1 LSGVLKEGGMNSTE
15 ESNLIFDWA
24 AKGPRRVQWPD
35 HVMIDDETLRDG
47 LQSPSV
53 SDPSLET
60 KVAILHLMESLGI
73 ETANVGL
80 PGAGPQQR
88 EAVAML
94 CREIDRERMRI
105 RPNCAARTM
114 MVDIQPIAEIAQA
127 TGVPIEAC
135 LFIGSS
141 PIRQYAE
148 EWSLE
153 DILRH
158 TREAVR
164 FAVREGLEV
173 MYVTEDTVRSS
184 PDHLRILFAA
194 AIEAGAKR
202 LCLCD
207 TCGAAVPDAVWN
219 LVSWVKSLVKELGAD
234 VGIDWHGHRDR
245 GLDMGN
251 SLAAIEAGA
260 SRVHGTALGIGERV
274 GNTPI
279 EQLLV
284 NLKLLGVRDDNLSRL
299 PEYVDLVSQATGVPV
314 PVNAPI
320 VGRDAFRTATG
331 VHAAAVIKA
340 QKKGNSWLADR
351 VYSGVPAT
359 WLARRQEIEIGPMSG
374 NSNVICYLNTHGLPS
389 TAEVVQAVMQA
400 AKHSSQ
406 VLTLEEVGEVVRSTA
421 GAELEQGPRGKTG
434 ARAPKSRH
442 YRVLHS
448 PIWVGSCEGCRQ
460 DTCGQDHGL

>member
-1 LSGVLKEGGMNSTE
+1 MNSAE
-15 ESNLIFDWA
+15 ASNLIFDWA
-24 AKGPRRVQWPD
+24 AQGPRRVHWPD
-35 HVMIDDETLRDG
+35 HVMLDDETLRDG

-73 ETANVGL
+73 ETADVGL
-80 PGAGPQQR
+80 PGAGARQR
-88 EAVAML
+88 EAVTTL
-94 CREIDRERMRI
+94 CREIDQQRMRI

-158 TREAVR
+158 TREAIR

-184 PDHLRILFAA
+184 PDHLRTLFTA

-207 TCGAAVPDAVWN
+207 TCGSAVPDGVWN
-219 LVSWVKSLVKELGAD
+219 LISWVKSLLEELGVD

-251 SLAAIEAGA
+251 TLAAIEAGA

-274 GNTPI
+274 GNTAI

-284 NLKLLGVRDDNLSRL
+284 NLKLLGIRNDDLGRL
-299 PEYVDLVSQATGVPV
+299 PEYVALVSHATGVPV
-314 PVNAPI
+314 PMNTPI

-331 VHAAAVIKA
+331 VHAAALIKA
-340 QKKGNSWLADR
+340 HKKGDNWLADR

-359 WLARRQEIEIGPMSG
+359 WLARKQEIEIGPMSG
-374 NSNVICYLNTHGLPS
+374 NSNVIYYLNAHGLPG
-389 TAEVVQAVMQA
+389 TAEAVHAVMQA
-400 AKHSSQ
+400 AKHSSK
-406 VLTLEEVGEVVRSTA
+406 VLTLEEVGEIVRTIGGSERTSR
-421 GAELEQGPRGKTG
+421 GESRRQGLKPR
-434 ARAPKSRH
+434 
-442 YRVLHS
+442 
-448 PIWVGSCEGCRQ
+448 
-460 DTCGQDHGL
+460 

>member
-1 LSGVLKEGGMNSTE
+1 MSGVLEEGGMNSAE
-15 ESNLIFDWA
+15 QSNLIFDWA
-24 AKGPRRVQWPD
+24 AQGPRRVQWPD
-35 HVMIDDETLRDG
+35 NVMIDDETLRDG

-60 KVAILHLMESLGI
+60 KVLILHLMESLGI
-73 ETANVGL
+73 ETADVGL

-88 EAVAML
+88 EAVTTL

-114 MVDIQPIAEIAQA
+114 MVDIQPIAEVAQT

-148 EWSLE
+148 EWSLG

-158 TREAVR
+158 TREAIR

-184 PDHLRILFAA
+184 PEHLKTLFTA
-194 AIEAGAKR
+194 AIDAGAKR

-207 TCGAAVPDAVWN
+207 TCGSAVPDGVWN
-219 LVSWVKSLVKELGAD
+219 LVSWVKSLLKELGVD

-245 GLDMGN
+245 GLEMGN
-251 SLAAIEAGA
+251 TLAAIEAGA

-274 GNTPI
+274 GNTAI

-284 NLKLLGVRDDNLSRL
+284 NLKLLGIRNDDLSRL
-299 PEYVDLVSQATGVPV
+299 PEYVEMVSQATGVPV
-314 PVNAPI
+314 PVNTPI

-340 QKKGNSWLADR
+340 HKKGDRWLADR
-351 VYSGVPAT
+351 VYSGVPAA
-359 WLARRQEIEIGPMSG
+359 WLARTQEIEIGPMSG
-374 NSNVICYLNTHGLPS
+374 NANVIYYVNAHGLPG
-389 TAEVVQAVMQA
+389 TAEAVHAIMQA
-400 AKHSSQ
+400 AKHSTK
-406 VLTLEEVGEVVRSTA
+406 VLTLEEVGEIARSITGSEREQAQRGKA
-421 GAELEQGPRGKTG
+421 GAKG
-434 ARAPKSRH
+434 
-442 YRVLHS
+442 
-448 PIWVGSCEGCRQ
+448 
-460 DTCGQDHGL
+460 